1 MELIS
6 EYFSWCEGGRKS
18 SIDPGNRVLS
28 SASEEEEEEA
38 VVGIRAGK
46 NEIPLYQR
54 KKKKERPSELGQ
66 MGKNEVYIY
75 GEFFD
80 ILVVVEGNRLAATS
94 SLSSTAKW
102 QQIYERLSSSSS
114 PSQSSVVVRSPTS
127 PFHFLLPNHGSNN
140 NNNNNDGGNGGGV
153 VVGIPPGVR
162 IGIGAGGVM
171 RKMPFS
177 FSSAPVCSMNTEK
190 EEEGVWE
197 VRGGKWHKIIPDSSK
212 DEFLV
217 VTPGIGAVGAPK
229 SSTLPNLWLQCKEL
243 FLRLMLPEGFPH
255 SVTSDYLDYTLWRG
269 VQGVASQISGVL
281 ATQALLYAVGLG
293 KGAIPTAAAVN
304 WVLKDGIGYLSKIL
318 LSKYGRHF
326 DVHPKGWRLFADLLE
341 NAAYGLEILT
351 PAFPHQFLLIGAVA
365 GAGRSAAALIQV
377 IACWKLESIGNSKR
391 KMPTH
396 GEGDGG
402 ENVTAFLGV
411 YKKSCLTL
419 NSEHEAS
426 TRSCFYA
433 GFAAQRNFAEVI
445 AKGEAQGMVSKS
457 IGIMLGIA
465 LANCIGSS
473 APLSFA
479 SFTVVTAV
487 HMFCN
492 LKSYQ
497 SIQLRTLNPYRASLV
512 FSEYLLSGQVPSI
525 KEVNEEEPLF
535 PVVPLLNAK
544 PTYKAQSAVLSTEA
558 KDAAAEIE
566 RRLQLGSKLSEVVSS
581 KEDVLALFDLY
592 RNEAYILTEHKGRF
606 FVILK
611 ESCSPQDML
620 KSVFHVNYLYWLE
633 RNAGIISMGASD
645 DCRPGGRLQ
654 ISLEYVQREF
664 NHLKNDSEF
673 VGWATDGLIARPL
686 PNRIRPGHVAST
698 PTSYA
703 KQSWANEFS
712 AGPSSKSHKTEEV
725 GFSHLKLKA
734 ETGDGSAQPQ
744 PQSSWKT
751 FSSTS
756 SLHKVN
762 LELIVAGFSLMIN
775 AQQGIRNITQ

>member
-1 MELIS
+1 MGSSSQLLLS
-6 EYFSWCEGGRKS
+6 ATCFSTPFSNDGFLCCNS
-18 SIDPGNRVLS
+18 
-28 SASEEEEEEA
+28 
-38 VVGIRAGK
+38 
-46 NEIPLYQR
+46 
-54 KKKKERPSELGQ
+54 
-66 MGKNEVYIY
+66 
-75 GEFFD
+75 
-80 ILVVVEGNRLAATS
+80 NRLAATS
-94 SLSSTAKW
+94 SLSSTAEW
-102 QQIYERLSSSSS
+102 QQIYERLSSSSSSS
-114 PSQSSVVVRSPTS
+114 PSQSSVVVRNPTS

-140 NNNNNDGGNGGGV
+140 NNNNNDGGNGGG
-153 VVGIPPGVR
+153 
-162 IGIGAGGVM
+162 GGGWNSSWGSNWNWGWWDNEENALFIFFCSRVLHE
-171 RKMPFS
+171 RGSETAHELRAVLLFVFS
-177 FSSAPVCSMNTEK
+177 VLYSFFHFQLDSALSKEK

-365 GAGRSAAALIQV
+365 GAGRSAAALIQ
-377 IACWKLESIGNSKR
+377 
-391 KMPTH
+391 
-396 GEGDGG
+396 
-402 ENVTAFLGV
+402 
-411 YKKSCLTL
+411 
-419 NSEHEAS
+419 AS

-633 RNAGIISMGASD
+633 RNAGIIPMGASD

-686 PNRIRPGHVAST
+686 PNRIRLGHVAST
-698 PTSYA
+698 PTS
-703 KQSWANEFS
+703 
-712 AGPSSKSHKTEEV
+712 
-725 GFSHLKLKA
+725 
-734 ETGDGSAQPQ
+734 
-744 PQSSWKT
+744 
-751 FSSTS
+751 
-756 SLHKVN
+756 
-762 LELIVAGFSLMIN
+762 
-775 AQQGIRNITQ
+775 

>member
-1 MELIS
+1 MGSSSQLLLS
-6 EYFSWCEGGRKS
+6 ATCLSTPFSNDGFMCCNS
-18 SIDPGNRVLS
+18 
-28 SASEEEEEEA
+28 
-38 VVGIRAGK
+38 
-46 NEIPLYQR
+46 
-54 KKKKERPSELGQ
+54 
-66 MGKNEVYIY
+66 
-75 GEFFD
+75 
-80 ILVVVEGNRLAATS
+80 NRLAATS
-94 SLSSTAKW
+94 SLSSTVKW

-114 PSQSSVVVRSPTS
+114 PSQSSVVVRNSTS

-140 NNNNNDGGNGGGV
+140 NNNNNDGGNGGGGGGWNSSWGSNWNWGWWGDEENALFIFFCSHVLHERGSETAHKLRAVLLFV
-153 VVGIPPGVR
+153 VSVLY
-162 IGIGAGGVM
+162 
-171 RKMPFS
+171 S
-177 FSSAPVCSMNTEK
+177 FFHFQLDTALSKEK

-212 DEFLV
+212 DEFVV

-318 LSKYGRHF
+318 LSKFGRHF

-365 GAGRSAAALIQV
+365 GAGRSAAALIQ
-377 IACWKLESIGNSKR
+377 
-391 KMPTH
+391 
-396 GEGDGG
+396 
-402 ENVTAFLGV
+402 
-411 YKKSCLTL
+411 
-419 NSEHEAS
+419 AS

-479 SFTVVTAV
+479 SFTVVTVV

-525 KEVNEEEPLF
+525 KEVNEEEPLI

-581 KEDVLALFDLY
+581 KEDALALFDLY

-633 RNAGIISMGASD
+633 TNAGIISMGASD

-698 PTSYA
+698 PTS
-703 KQSWANEFS
+703 
-712 AGPSSKSHKTEEV
+712 
-725 GFSHLKLKA
+725 
-734 ETGDGSAQPQ
+734 
-744 PQSSWKT
+744 
-751 FSSTS
+751 
-756 SLHKVN
+756 
-762 LELIVAGFSLMIN
+762 
-775 AQQGIRNITQ
+775 

>member
-1 MELIS
+1 MAGKSNLSKRSYSPFLTRQLFKTAPFLCPKKGIALD
-6 EYFSWCEGGRKS
+6 FSGSCLLGRS
-18 SIDPGNRVLS
+18 WVLS
-28 SASEEEEEEA
+28 AAGFSFFLSATCCS
-38 VVGIRAGK
+38 
-46 NEIPLYQR
+46 LQ
-54 KKKKERPSELGQ
+54 S
-66 MGKNEVYIY
+66 
-75 GEFFD
+75 F
-80 ILVVVEGNRLAATS
+80 NRLAATS

-114 PSQSSVVVRSPTS
+114 PSPSSVVVRNPTS

-140 NNNNNDGGNGGGV
+140 NNNNNDGGNGGG
-153 VVGIPPGVR
+153 GWN
-162 IGIGAGGVM
+162 
-171 RKMPFS
+171 
-177 FSSAPVCSMNTEK
+177 SSWGSNWNWGWWGNEENALFIFFCSREK

-365 GAGRSAAALIQV
+365 GAGRSAAALIQ
-377 IACWKLESIGNSKR
+377 
-391 KMPTH
+391 
-396 GEGDGG
+396 
-402 ENVTAFLGV
+402 
-411 YKKSCLTL
+411 
-419 NSEHEAS
+419 AS

-535 PVVPLLNAK
+535 PV
-544 PTYKAQSAVLSTEA
+544 AQSAVLSTEA

-633 RNAGIISMGASD
+633 RNAGIIPMGASD

-698 PTSYA
+698 PTS
-703 KQSWANEFS
+703 
-712 AGPSSKSHKTEEV
+712 
-725 GFSHLKLKA
+725 
-734 ETGDGSAQPQ
+734 
-744 PQSSWKT
+744 
-751 FSSTS
+751 
-756 SLHKVN
+756 
-762 LELIVAGFSLMIN
+762 
-775 AQQGIRNITQ
+775 

>member
-80 ILVVVEGNRLAATS
+80 ILVVVEGNDGFLCCNSNRLAATS

-140 NNNNNDGGNGGGV
+140 NNNNNDGGNGGG
-153 VVGIPPGVR
+153 
-162 IGIGAGGVM
+162 GGGWNSSWGSNWNWGWWGNEENALFIFFCSRVLHEHGSETAHM
-171 RKMPFS
+171 LRAVLLFVFS
-177 FSSAPVCSMNTEK
+177 VLYSFFHFQLDTALSKEK

-365 GAGRSAAALIQV
+365 GAGRSAAALIQ
-377 IACWKLESIGNSKR
+377 
-391 KMPTH
+391 
-396 GEGDGG
+396 
-402 ENVTAFLGV
+402 
-411 YKKSCLTL
+411 
-419 NSEHEAS
+419 AS

-686 PNRIRPGHVAST
+686 PNRIRPGHKREMVLLS
-698 PTSYA
+698 PNLN
-703 KQSWANEFS
+703 Q
-712 AGPSSKSHKTEEV
+712 AGKH
-725 GFSHLKLKA
+725 
-734 ETGDGSAQPQ
+734 
-744 PQSSWKT
+744 
-751 FSSTS
+751 
-756 SLHKVN
+756 SLQLLVC
-762 LELIVAGFSLMIN
+762 
-775 AQQGIRNITQ
+775 IR